1 MCVVLQ
7 EMLASSR
14 AEQPGVRL
22 KVNECITVTSCVCVI
37 VFQEMLASS
46 RAEQSGVRLEVNE
59 RIIDSCTALTKA
71 IKILIQKSKTLQR
84 EIVDQGRVGAVIV
97 DQGRVA
103 AVIVD
108 QGRVWPGIVDYAL
121 LLRRTIGVANC
132 DCMHSHVLTASKK
145 LNQKLQQ
152 FIARAYRLCAVRAP
166 VCVHGVCVCVLSQGT
181 ATSKEFYKKHHR
193 WTEGLIS
200 AAKAVGWGAN
210 VLT

>member
-1 MCVVLQ
+1 
-7 EMLASSR
+7 
-14 AEQPGVRL
+14 
-22 KVNECITVTSCVCVI
+22 
-37 VFQEMLASS
+37 MLASS

-166 VCVHGVCVCVLSQGT
+166 VCVHGVCVCVVSGHGDVEGVLQEAPPLDGGFDLCRQGRRLGRQRPHV
-181 ATSKEFYKKHHR
+181 SVPR
-193 WTEGLIS
+193 Q
-200 AAKAVGWGAN
+200 
-210 VLT
+210 